1 MEAGAGSDGE
11 FLSALC
17 LSSFDDISAIGSAHS
32 SKESM
37 RSFSLAPVG
46 LIRPLHGSSLF
57 VNSRAE
63 VFVGAQKNRVQY
75 SPRGMRCQ
83 AVSGCGWAE
92 MSLESLFDV
101 PGVHAM

>member
-37 RSFSLAPVG
+37 CSLSLAPVG
-46 LIRPLHGSSLF
+46 LICPLHGSSLF
-57 VNSRAE
+57 GNSRAE
-63 VFVGAQKNRVQY
+63 VSLALKKAGCSIARGACTVK
-75 SPRGMRCQ
+75 
-83 AVSGCGWAE
+83 
-92 MSLESLFDV
+92 L
-101 PGVHAM
+101 